1 MFFGPQPAAWVAV
14 AEAFQ
19 LQPFEPV
26 AGFARGMGFR
36 QLKRTL
42 GVPVT
47 RGVELKHWLYGA
59 YRGAEAA
66 ILTFEEGSGSST
78 VSYTGVVVRV
88 DPPLFLGLSL
98 GRHGWIRL
106 FEEPDI
112 ELGSPRIDAAL
123 RVTGANA
130 ERVRAFFDLR
140 DPSVGPLI
148 DRVMQLEA
156 LPELWVT
163 DSTVGVAG
171 SGNVV
176 ELRLLASWLGRA
188 TELAEALVRRGQQF
202 AATPG
207 ERAQQAEWQCFADE
221 AGFHFDARRMKLT
234 AKSRPLE
241 IALEHDG
248 CQLMTAVTLAFPRA
262 IDVGFA
268 VRRTAA
274 PSFLQGLFS
283 QDIQVG
289 DPAFDDR
296 YIVTGFPEPRIRDL
310 LRRPRLLAALGYLAG
325 RTMEVQ
331 MNHAQLFFRLAGSS
345 PTTAH
350 LTQLTELATAVSAEL
365 FGEITAAHPFR

>member
-1 MFFGPQPAAWVAV
+1 M
-14 AEAFQ
+14 AEAFGM
-19 LQPFEPV
+19 QPFEPT

-47 RGVELKHWLYGA
+47 RGVDFKHWLYGA

-88 DPPLFLGLSL
+88 DPPLFLGLQL
-98 GRHGWIRL
+98 GRHGWIRI

-112 ELGSPRIDAAL
+112 EIGSPRIDAAL
-123 RVTGANA
+123 RVTGANPA
-130 ERVRAFFDLR
+130 RVRAFFDLR
-140 DPSVGPLI
+140 EPSVAPLLE
-148 DRVMQLEA
+148 RVMRLES

-163 DSTVGVAG
+163 DSTVGVAA
-171 SGNVV
+171 SGNQVDRPT
-176 ELRLLASWLGRA
+176 LSSWLDHARDV
-188 TELAEALVRRGQQF
+188 AEALARRGEQLPK
-202 AATPG
+202 APA
-207 ERAQQAEWQCFADE
+207 ESAQDAEWQRFADA
-221 AGFHFDARRMKLT
+221 AGFDFDPRRMKLT
-234 AKSRPLE
+234 GKQRQLE

-248 CQLMTAVTLAFPRA
+248 AQVKTAVTLAFPRA

-268 VRRTAA
+268 VRRTST

-289 DPAFDDR
+289 NAAFDDH
-296 YIVTGFPEPRIRDL
+296 YVVTGFPEARIRDV
-310 LRRPRLLAALGYLAG
+310 LRRPKVLAALSYLAG

-345 PTTAH
+345 PTVAH
-350 LTQLTELATAVSAEL
+350 LTHLTELAAAVSTDL
-365 FGEITAAHPFR
+365 FGEVATAHPFR